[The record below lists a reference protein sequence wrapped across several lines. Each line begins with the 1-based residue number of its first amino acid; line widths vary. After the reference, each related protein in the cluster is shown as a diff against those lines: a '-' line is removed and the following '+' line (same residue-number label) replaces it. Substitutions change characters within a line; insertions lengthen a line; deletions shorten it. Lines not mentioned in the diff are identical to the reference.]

1 MADERGDS
9 VMRYAYAVLIVVASC
24 ATFSSLLLAE
34 GEREEVYDDS
44 DNFSK
49 NPFIRTT
56 IDEHA
61 VRQIITHG
69 VVLGVYEPVSL
80 LFKLLLSHA
89 FGGPSIQVALKAN
102 VVLHTCN
109 LLLSNTLSKALLAAF
124 DLEDHEP
131 FTERAIVLSTLFIG
145 LHPLRAEVVA
155 WASCQPYLLAC
166 LFSMLCLLCSI
177 KHCNSKSMFSWWK
190 VIACL
195 FFLLA
200 ALSKAAAS
208 SVVAAVILLEFTLAC
223 LRAKEAPQFGTCL
236 KQGVLTIIQNIP
248 MLCIGFYAVY
258 CATWAAQEEAVNL
271 RDLQFVE
278 SFLRASFMVA
288 YYCWKTIYPTDL
300 TVRLRV
306 PEDTMH
312 VFCARFGLP
321 ALIVG
326 AGCLALGVSYV
337 LVLLRRYKSSVKVQR
352 QNGLFH
358 FLLLAYL
365 ALLLPTLGLVSRH
378 VWSLAADRYCYISM
392 TCCSTA
398 VGLATVMLSDRGV
411 PKKLLSSAM
420 CMCIAVLLVQTRKF
434 VDIWGSG
441 EWSYR
446 CACTTVPCT
455 TLD

>member
-1 MADERGDS
+1 MGERGGGS
-9 VMRYAYAVLIVVASC
+9 RSIMSYAYTVLIVVASSV
-24 ATFSSLLLAE
+24 AFSSLLLAAE
-34 GEREEVYDDS
+34 GEREEVYDDT

-49 NPFIRTT
+49 NPFIRTL
-56 IDEHA
+56 DEHT
-61 VRQIITHG
+61 VGQIISRG

-80 LFKLLLSHA
+80 LFKLVLSHV
-89 FGGPSIQVALKAN
+89 FGGPSIQVALVAN
-102 VVLHTCN
+102 VVIHTCN
-109 LLLSNTLSKALLAAF
+109 MLLSYALSKSLLAAF
-124 DLEDHEP
+124 DLEDREQ
-131 FTERAIVLSTLFIG
+131 FAERAILLSTLLVG

-166 LFSMLCLLCSI
+166 FFSMLCLLCSI
-177 KHCNSKSMFSWWK
+177 KHCNSNSMFSLWK
-190 VIACL
+190 VFACF

-208 SVVAAVILLEFTLAC
+208 SVVGGVILLEFTLSC
-223 LRAKEAPQFGTCL
+223 LRAKEAPQFVTCL
-236 KQGVLTIIQNIP
+236 KQGVLAVVQNIP

-258 CATWAAQEEAVNL
+258 CATWAAQDETVNL
-271 RDLQFVE
+271 RDLTVAE

-306 PEDTMH
+306 PEDTLH
-312 VFCARFGLP
+312 LFCVRFGLP

-337 LVLLRRYKSSVKVQR
+337 MVLLRRWKSSVKFQR

-392 TCCSTA
+392 MCCSTA
-398 VGLATVMLSDRGV
+398 VGLLTVMLSERGC
-411 PKKLLSSAM
+411 PKKLLTGGMSL
-420 CMCIAVLLVQTRKF
+420 CLAVLLVQTRRS
-434 VDIWGSG
+434 VNVWGSG
-441 EWSYR
+441 GSYIYR
-446 CACTTVPCT
+446 CACTYYSF
-455 TLD
+455 